1 MAYPYFEEDLT
12 SDSGQPGFLHLLA
25 ERDDA
30 DELWEM
36 ALARE
41 DCPINAMDADGNT
54 PLMKAVAAGRAK
66 LVERCLDDPARI
78 RQIDANVVN
87 GAGDTLLHLCV
98 QVRRKILKI
107 LL

>member
-1 MAYPYFEEDLT
+1 MTL
-12 SDSGQPGFLHLLA
+12 DSGQPGLLHLLA

-41 DCPINAMDADGNT
+41 DCPINSRDSDGNT

-66 LVERCLDDPARI
+66 MVERCLDDPARL

-87 GAGDTLLHLCV
+87 GEGNTLLHLCV
-98 QVRRKILKI
+98 QVRRKIMKI
-107 LL
+107 YTAEFENTI